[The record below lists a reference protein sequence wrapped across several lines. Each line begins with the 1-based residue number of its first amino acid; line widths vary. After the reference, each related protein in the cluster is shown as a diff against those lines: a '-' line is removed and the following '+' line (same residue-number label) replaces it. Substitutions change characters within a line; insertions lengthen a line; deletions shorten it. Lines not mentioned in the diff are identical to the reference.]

1 MYGQFFLLFGLIVVG
16 YYCNQ
21 KKWLDRETN
30 KNMGSMVMHVTI
42 PALIVS
48 TIANIEITDAILKG
62 FFLSVAAQVAIAI
75 VFGYLVRLYCRW
87 RGTDEKLLPM
97 LDITTGSM
105 NTGFIGLPVAT
116 IFFGDAGVIYMS
128 AGVLALNLYLW
139 SYGICVIESVNG
151 KGTGGMKR
159 TVKKIATNI
168 NCLAIFIG
176 LALSL
181 TGVIAFV
188 PEMVLT
194 FLKKVGELATPLSL
208 IYIGALA
215 GDSGIKSLLQEKK
228 AMEISLFKMIL
239 MPLLAWAVMLVV
251 PAGDTAKAVFLLAAA
266 LPAAVVVPMMVE
278 QHGYGEKLSSD
289 VVLWSTFLS
298 MITMPVCVWLAGIF
312 Y

>member
-16 YYCNQ
+16 YYCN
-21 KKWLDRETN
+21 KKGWLDRETN
-30 KNMGSMVMHVTI
+30 KNMGAMVMHVTI
-42 PALIVS
+42 PVLIVS
-48 TIANIEITDAILKG
+48 TIANIEITDTILKG

-75 VFGYLVRLYCRW
+75 AFGFLIRLYGKW
-87 RGTDEKLLPM
+87 RKMDARLLPM

-105 NTGFIGLPVAT
+105 NTGFIGLPVAA
-116 IFFGDAGVIYMS
+116 IFFGDGGVIYMS

-139 SYGICVIESVNG
+139 SYGIFVIENKKSE
-151 KGTGGMKR
+151 GGLKR

-181 TGVIAFV
+181 TGVIDHL
-188 PEMVLT
+188 PEMLMT
-194 FLKKVGELATPLSL
+194 FLKKVGDLATPLSL

-215 GDSGIKSLLQEKK
+215 GSSGIMALLKEKT
-228 AMEISLFKMIL
+228 ALEISLIKMIG
-239 MPLLAWAVMLVV
+239 MPLLAWAIMLVV
-251 PAGDTAKAVFLLAAA
+251 PAGDMAKSAFLLAAS

-278 QHGYGEKLSSD
+278 QFGYGEKLSSD
-289 VVLWSTFLS
+289 IVLWSTFIS
-298 MITMPVCVWLAGIF
+298 MLTMPACVWLAGIL